1 VIKKIKRNMENIF
14 TTAKLS
20 NLFNNARKI
29 ETPKVSRIEQLKNR
43 YEKLLRLRNQS
54 IEQKNL
60 FKKKQA
66 DLLVNRITIT
76 LNLITQPRTW
86 N

>member
-1 VIKKIKRNMENIF
+1 MENIF
-14 TTAKLS
+14 TTAKL
-20 NLFNNARKI
+20 NKLFGNARKI

-43 YEKLLRLRNQS
+43 YEKLLRLRNYS
-54 IEQKNL
+54 IEDDNIL
-60 FKKKQA
+60 KKKQA
-66 DLLVNRITIT
+66 DLLVNNLTVT

>member
-1 VIKKIKRNMENIF
+1 MENIF
-14 TTAKLS
+14 TWAKLVKVS
-20 NLFNNARKI
+20 NNARKI

-43 YEKLLRLRNQS
+43 YEKLLRLRNYS
-54 IEQKNL
+54 IEDDNIL
-60 FKKKQA
+60 KKKQA
-66 DLLVNRITIT
+66 DLLVNRITVT

>member
-1 VIKKIKRNMENIF
+1 MENIF
-14 TTAKLS
+14 TTA
-20 NLFNNARKI
+20 NLKKILVNAREI
-29 ETPKVSRIEQLKNR
+29 ETPKVSRVDQLKTR
-43 YEKLLRLRNQS
+43 FEKLNRLRNYA
-54 IEQKNL
+54 IEQNNL

-66 DLLVNRITIT
+66 DLLVNNLTVT

>member
-1 VIKKIKRNMENIF
+1 MENIF
-14 TTAKLS
+14 TWAKLVKVS
-20 NLFNNARKI
+20 NNARKI

-54 IEQKNL
+54 IEQKDL

-66 DLLVNRITIT
+66 DLLVNKLTVT
-76 LNLITQPRTW
+76 LNLITTPRTW

>member
-1 VIKKIKRNMENIF
+1 MENIF
-14 TTAKLS
+14 TPA
-20 NLFNNARKI
+20 NLKNFLRNARKI

-43 YEKLLRLRNQS
+43 YEKLLRLRNYS
-54 IEQKNL
+54 IEDDNI

-66 DLLVNRITIT
+66 DLLVNNITST
-76 LNLITQPRTW
+76 LNLITTPKSW

>member
-1 VIKKIKRNMENIF
+1 MENIF
-14 TTAKLS
+14 TAAKLI
-20 NLFNNARKI
+20 NFFRNARKI
-29 ETPKVSRIEQLKNR
+29 ETPKVSRVDQLKNR

-66 DLLVNRITIT
+66 DILLYSLTIT

>member
-1 VIKKIKRNMENIF
+1 MENIF
-14 TTAKLS
+14 TTA
-20 NLFNNARKI
+20 NLKKFLVNAREI

-43 YEKLLRLRNQS
+43 YEKLLRLRNYS
-54 IEQKNL
+54 IEDDNI

-66 DLLVNRITIT
+66 DLLVNNITST
-76 LNLITQPRTW
+76 LNLITTPKSW

>member
-1 VIKKIKRNMENIF
+1 MENIF
-14 TTAKLS
+14 TTA
-20 NLFNNARKI
+20 NLNNFFINERKI

-43 YEKLLRLRNQS
+43 FERLNRLRNYA
-54 IEQKNL
+54 IEQNNIL
-60 FKKKQA
+60 KKKQA
-66 DLLVNRITIT
+66 DILLYSLTIT

>member
-1 VIKKIKRNMENIF
+1 MENIF

-29 ETPKVSRIEQLKNR
+29 ETPKVSRIDQLKNR
-43 YEKLLRLRNQS
+43 YEKLLRLRNYS
-54 IEQKNL
+54 IEDDNIL
-60 FKKKQA
+60 KKKQA

-76 LNLITQPRTW
+76 LNLITTPKSW

>member
-1 VIKKIKRNMENIF
+1 MENIF
-14 TTAKLS
+14 TTA
-20 NLFNNARKI
+20 NLKKILVNARKI
-29 ETPKVSRIEQLKNR
+29 ETPKVSRVDQLKNR
-43 YEKLLRLRNQS
+43 YERLNRLRNYA
-54 IEQKNL
+54 IEQNNI

-76 LNLITQPRTW
+76 LNLITTPRTW

>member
-1 VIKKIKRNMENIF
+1 MENIF
-14 TTAKLS
+14 TWAKLVKVS
-20 NLFNNARKI
+20 NNARKI
-29 ETPKVSRIEQLKNR
+29 ETPKVSRVDQLQNR
-43 YEKLLRLRNQS
+43 FERLNRLRNYA
-54 IEQKNL
+54 IEQNNI

-66 DLLVNRITIT
+66 DLLVNNLTVT

>member
-1 VIKKIKRNMENIF
+1 MENIF
-14 TTAKLS
+14 TTAKL
-20 NLFNNARKI
+20 NKLFNNARKI

-66 DLLVNRITIT
+66 DLLVNNLTVT